1 MSLFQH
7 PQKGHL
13 QNCQVVSCFLNT
25 VFPNSSLDHLLNHAV
40 GPRDPC
46 QLVVDALIKEA
57 RFVEAG
63 ELPLD
68 VSHHEPLLSPP
79 GNDLNISPTYP
90 SPGRVD
96 DFPFKLPLSLVGYV
110 FSRLT
115 GGTRPCLFIQSI
127 SDIKK
132 CVVTSQLP
140 KCAKKK
146 SEDRRD

>member
-1 MSLFQH
+1 MAIL
-7 PQKGHL
+7 K
-13 QNCQVVSCFLNT
+13 
-25 VFPNSSLDHLLNHAV
+25 
-40 GPRDPC
+40 
-46 QLVVDALIKEA
+46 LVTWL
-57 RFVEAG
+57 
-63 ELPLD
+63 
-68 VSHHEPLLSPP
+68 P
-79 GNDLNISPTYP
+79 GNDPKNQSRKTAL
-90 SPGRVD
+90 GRVD